1 MAENG
6 HYWQVEGENASAQII
21 DNVLSDLSD
30 ALVEG
35 PPIGE
40 EEKIA
45 VIRVPA
51 DPDAEP
57 GTKESRDHF
66 ELGETGEDVP
76 PVSAGLNEIIVGDGN
91 NWIKRSVTSFYNNYL
106 YEKDQTTGMPVGQG
120 IISYNPNFP
129 TTFGQVI
136 HQQDSP
142 YPYLVNGFTSRDTAK
157 ATIQGTSQIVIGDAD
172 TTYSGTSFWNK
183 AMTGP
188 EITIGGCAKIEMFG
202 SENNVIGA
210 GIPTISMRGHAL
222 FDMSEKVSG
231 SYANFSR
238 GSHFGSI
245 GRQSPFVTSAFPI
258 LKVADEATVTIFER
272 ATLNMQNGATF
283 NMIGNSEVHIAG
295 GDCTTG
301 YHNQERRYMG
311 ATTIVGI
318 EPYSKIKVRGSADG
332 DGTLYIQPKQLA
344 IGTCFGV
351 NSDMSGLGDFG
362 YNHNKAQSDFG
373 GSSDSFP
380 YKFSKIYGKG
390 ANVKHT
396 SGMCGPGLLM
406 QGNSQVV
413 IGDSG
418 NISISL
424 KTYDNFVIDADQKGD
439 VKIDL
444 KNGANSNTHF
454 LFADGGNCQN
464 HLGYQP
470 AVYANTTMLLEPRGY
485 TSIDFKPTAVCG
497 INFQPRLTDI
507 EAKWM
512 SLQMIAEGV
521 DNYIQ
526 MDGNTHLESWSGTV
540 ILRNTNPYLQDRIT
554 NTNNIPLPHF
564 PLLNNV
570 ASEKVK
576 NGARVIDTRSSL
588 TRDQFVNDHLDDC
601 IAAVHKKLNGN
612 VWNTYTDENSYG
624 YDALWSSDVPSKIK
638 IAKNKINILNVT
650 SDAKI
655 ENYVS
660 SLYYDSADAFLSAE
674 GIQSQ
679 ISTLG
684 VTGTLSTTST
694 TQLIREKNYWGSG
707 YKYKVLGLKITDT
720 SPSDLS
726 YEAKSEEDLPFPVY
740 TATTYT
746 KCSSAQQSVLNS
758 LYTRP
763 VNKYVSF
770 SGGGNFE
777 KTFKDYDV
785 IAWVN
790 TGDDMKAEALELN
803 AVLKLNITLYFKN
816 DMTGKTVADIIQTNE
831 YKSFIKS
838 MFGNGATIDTS
849 SASVNNSYDSYSY
862 IYNSRISNITV
873 TYNTKLIN
881 YIVNS
886 VSKLSPDANK
896 SYNSLT
902 SYTQNLIREQFTYQR
917 DNSNSFAPQC
927 DVYVQTTTTTGAYTN
942 NYYCYKGNVYGMFTV
957 NRDHLEKTWGAPI
970 QTAQRQTDNGFDK
983 APIIQAYGPVNFLMR
998 EKVYGTDINGWT
1010 FEANENEFD
1019 VTNQKTALHQFVN
1032 SNYYQDLLDYIAEGD
1047 ASKELWYLRT
1057 ISTNDNI
1064 HYTVSYARKLITWHD
1079 HIDSYPDN
1087 PVFEMTDDS
1096 EFRLYGGAKIT
1107 AETKYG
1113 ETTVTFSGDVD
1124 EESVSFTLAELKA
1137 LKNLLTNPP
1146 L

>member
-1 MAENG
+1 MGVLKDPQAY
-6 HYWQVEGENASAQII
+6 YWKLDSSYSTGENAGAVMDSLCQIMGQNTI
-21 DNVLSDLSD
+21 ENGDSV
-30 ALVEG
+30 VF
-35 PPIGE
+35 
-40 EEKIA
+40 
-45 VIRVPA
+45 VPGSG
-51 DPDAEP
+51 
-57 GTKESRDHF
+57 GTKGHF
-66 ELGETGEDVP
+66 ELGEGGGGEVDANYGEIVIGDGED
-76 PVSAGLNEIIVGDGN
+76 
-91 NWIKRSVTSFYNNYL
+91 WIKGNKLL
-106 YEKDQTTGMPVGQG
+106 YYCIPTHPADAEQG
-120 IISYNPNFP
+120 DFP
-129 TTFGQVI
+129 DTFAIGLLGGA
-136 HQQDSP
+136 P
-142 YPYLVNGFTSRDTAK
+142 YPAAFGTLAPNTEHTATYKYPFAHIKNGFISDDTAT
-157 ATIQGTSQIVIGDAD
+157 ARIQGTSKIEIGDAKV
-172 TTYSGTSFWNK
+172 TYSGTSFWNK
-183 AMTGP
+183 PMTGP

-202 SENNVIGA
+202 SENNVKGA

-238 GSHFGSI
+238 GSHFGSM

-295 GDCTTG
+295 GECTTG
-301 YHNQERRYMG
+301 YHSQERRFMG

-318 EPYSKIKVRGSADG
+318 EPYSKIKIRGSADG
-332 DGTLYIQPKQLA
+332 DGTLYIQPEQLA

-351 NSDMSGLGDFG
+351 NSDMSGVGPFG
-362 YNHNKAQSDFG
+362 YNHNKAYSDFG
-373 GSSDSFP
+373 GTSTPFP
-380 YKFSKIYGKG
+380 YKFTKIYGKG
-390 ANVKHT
+390 ANAKHT

-406 QGNSQVV
+406 QGNSQVL
-413 IGDSG
+413 IGDTG

-424 KTYDNFVIDADQKGD
+424 KTTDNFVIDGDQKGD

-470 AVYANTTMLLEPRGY
+470 AIYANTTMLLEPRGY

-540 ILRNTNPYLQDRIT
+540 ILRNTNPYLQNKIT
-554 NTNNIPLPHF
+554 NSNNIPLPHF

-570 ASEKVK
+570 ASEKVAS
-576 NGARVIDTRSSL
+576 GTRVIDTRSSL

-624 YDALWSSDVPSKIK
+624 YDALWSSDVPSKVQIS
-638 IAKNKINILNVT
+638 KNKINILNVT

-655 ENYVS
+655 ENYIS
-660 SLYYDSADAFLSAE
+660 SLYYDSVSSFLSAE

-679 ISTLG
+679 ISALG
-684 VTGTLSTTST
+684 VTGTLSTTSA

-707 YKYKVLGLKITDT
+707 YKYKVLDLKMTDT

-726 YEAKSEEDLPFPVY
+726 YEAKSEEDLPFPEY
-740 TATTYT
+740 TETTYT
-746 KCSSAQQSVLNS
+746 KCSSSQQIVLNS

-763 VNKYVSF
+763 INKYVNF

-785 IAWVN
+785 KAWVN

-803 AVLKLNITLYFKN
+803 AVLKLNITLRFKN
-816 DMTGKTVADIIQTNE
+816 DMTGKAVADIIQTNE

-838 MFGNGATIDTS
+838 MFGNGATVDTS
-849 SASVNNSYDSYSY
+849 AASVNNSYDSYTY
-862 IYNSRISNITV
+862 IYSSRISNITV

-902 SYTQNLIREQFTYQR
+902 NYTQNLIREQFTYQR
-917 DNSNSFAPQC
+917 DESNSFAPSC

-942 NYYCYKGNVYGMFTV
+942 NYYCYRGNVYGMFTV
-957 NRDHLEKTWGAPI
+957 NHDHLEKTWNAPI
-970 QTAQRQTDNGFDK
+970 QTAQRQTDNSFDK

-998 EKVYGTDINGWT
+998 ERIYGTDMNGWT

-1019 VTNQKTALHQFVN
+1019 VTDQKTALRQFVN

-1047 ASKELWYLRT
+1047 ANKELWYLQS

-1064 HYTVSYARKLITWHD
+1064 HYTVVYARKLITWHD
-1079 HIDSYPDN
+1079 HVDSYPNN

-1113 ETTVTFSGDVD
+1113 ETTVTFSGDAD
-1124 EESVSFTLAELKA
+1124 EESVSFTLAQLKA
-1137 LKNLLTNPP
+1137 LKDLLVNPP